1 MLVLAADIGGTKT
14 LFQLSLEQGD
24 VIAELEFASQD
35 FSSFYDM
42 LAQFFERVLEQD
54 TNINAACFA
63 VAGPVSG
70 TQASVTNLPWK
81 IDVAVIKERFPIA
94 QISLCNDFEA
104 VGYGI
109 DTLAQHDLHALQQ
122 GDMPQAS
129 NVRAVIGAGTGLGQ
143 AILMQTASR
152 WQVMPTEG
160 GHVDFA
166 PTNAKQIMLFEHLRE
181 RFGHVSY
188 ERVLSGPGLVSIY
201 NFLRSYLQ
209 KEENT
214 DLRQAMI
221 DGDAAAAISLFANE
235 QNDELASEALA
246 LFFEIYGAQVGNLA
260 LACLP
265 YAGIFIAGGIGGK
278 NLDWFTSSKFL
289 EAFAFKGKMNHLMHK
304 FPIYVITQPQVGLQG
319 ARLLAL
325 QMLVE

>member
-14 LFQLSLEQGD
+14 LFQLSLEQGE
-24 VIAELEFASQD
+24 VIAELEFASQE

-42 LAQFFERVLEQD
+42 LAQFFERALDQNTHVE
-54 TNINAACFA
+54 AACFA

-70 TQASVTNLPWK
+70 TEASVTNLPWK
-81 IDVAVIKERFPIA
+81 IETTAIKERFPIA
-94 QISLCNDFEA
+94 QVSLCNDFEA

-109 DTLAQHDLHALQQ
+109 DTLAEDDLHVLQQ
-122 GDMPQAS
+122 GDALQPS

-166 PTNAKQIMLFEHLRE
+166 PTSARQMMLLEHLRD
-181 RFGHVSY
+181 RFGHVSF

-201 NFLRSYLQ
+201 NFLRSYFQ
-209 KEENT
+209 KEENPA
-214 DLRQAMI
+214 LRQAMI
-221 DGDAAAAISLFANE
+221 DGDAAAAISEFANE
-235 QNDELASEALA
+235 YQDELASEALA

-265 YAGIFIAGGIGGK
+265 YGGIYIAGGIGGK
-278 NLDWFTSSKFL
+278 NLAWFTSSKFL
-289 EAFAFKGKMNHLMHK
+289 DAFAFKGKMNHLMDK

-319 ARLLAL
+319 ARALAL
-325 QMLVE
+325 QMLAQ